1 MTAPYTLTHG
11 ERSGFPPCC
20 HIWLTIWEV
29 ALICFVLSVLSDT
42 VNFSAYFG
50 ESVHLHGDVTTSA
63 HESVMRK
70 HIIQ

>member
-1 MTAPYTLTHG
+1 
-11 ERSGFPPCC
+11 
-20 HIWLTIWEV
+20 
-29 ALICFVLSVLSDT
+29 LICFVLSVLSDT